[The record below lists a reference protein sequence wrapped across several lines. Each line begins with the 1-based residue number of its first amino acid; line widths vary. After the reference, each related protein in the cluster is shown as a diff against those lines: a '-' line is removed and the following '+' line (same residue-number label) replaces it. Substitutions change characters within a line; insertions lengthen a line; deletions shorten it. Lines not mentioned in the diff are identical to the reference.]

1 MTTEYQ
7 RSSVFSTYV
16 EVILAEQAGIKIA
29 KSILHVCGGDPLQ
42 SRDTGKSR
50 TVFSTYVEVIPITAT
65 NSGLMIGILHVCGCI
80 AILGFLK
87 KS

>member
-50 TVFSTYVEVIPITAT
+50 TVFSTYVEVILIAPPPF
-65 NSGLMIGILHVCGCI
+65 SKRHSILHVCG
-80 AILGFLK
+80 GDPHYRH
-87 KS
+87 